1 MKREGGA
8 KMLVRGHPIAFQ
20 WPRKRRI
27 AWLLVA
33 LGLMF
38 TSAYSIF
45 RWLGVVGAVS
55 GWIGLP
61 QYEAEIPKLQREGEV
76 WWWLAI
82 ALPLVAALLL
92 GLGKEETSPQI
103 QHAGPTVVTYPAE
116 SKAEEW
122 TAPIVR
128 YFTRLVISVLGTL
141 GFALCLFLVGFLF
154 YKR

>member
-1 MKREGGA
+1 
-8 KMLVRGHPIAFQ
+8 MLVRRHPIAVH
-20 WPRKRRI
+20 WPRTRRI

-33 LGLMF
+33 VGLMF

-45 RWLGVVGAVS
+45 RWLVVVGAVS
-55 GWIGLP
+55 GWTGLS

-76 WWWLAI
+76 WWWAAI

-103 QHAGPTVVTYPAE
+103 EHAGPTVVTYPAE
-116 SKAEEW
+116 SKAQEW
-122 TAPIVR
+122 TTPIAG